1 MCLAL
6 NCNKLALN
14 CNVHGQFSM
23 PYGNTVYVSVAFS
36 EIVTIS
42 GSTKRIKT
50 SWGDLSYV
58 AGDGTNVLTFSGE
71 ISTSASGT
79 LSITGL
85 SGTVQDLAGKSFTW
99 SGTETLST
107 TLDGDLT
114 YDLSDFYT
122 DGSGNY
128 LIACHDDLWGLA
140 GLVNGCNS
148 CDGKTFLQVAD
159 IEFSHTTN

>member
-1 MCLAL
+1 
-6 NCNKLALN
+6 
-14 CNVHGQFSM
+14 M

-42 GSTKRIKT
+42 GSTKRINT

-122 DGSGNY
+122 DGSGNMWICMPEPALPVVIFGAKETSRPHWY
-128 LIACHDDLWGLA
+128 ARFRMTHLA
-140 GLVNGCNS
+140 SRSWSAAVSTGFGRNS
-148 CDGKTFLQVAD
+148 ISFC
-159 IEFSHTTN
+159 S

>member
-42 GSTKRIKT
+42 GSTKRINT

-99 SGTETLST
+99 SGTEIPEYHPRRRP
-107 TLDGDLT
+107 DLRPQRLL
-114 YDLSDFYT
+114 YRRQRQLPHR
-122 DGSGNY
+122 
-128 LIACHDDLWGLA
+128 LP
-140 GLVNGCNS
+140 
-148 CDGKTFLQVAD
+148 
-159 IEFSHTTN
+159 